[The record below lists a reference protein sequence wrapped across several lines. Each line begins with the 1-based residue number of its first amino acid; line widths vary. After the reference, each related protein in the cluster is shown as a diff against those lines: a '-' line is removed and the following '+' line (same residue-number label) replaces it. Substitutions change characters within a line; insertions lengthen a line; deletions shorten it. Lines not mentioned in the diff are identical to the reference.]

1 MEVKVQSLN
10 NILEQGNKLIK
21 SYELEVAQ
29 LKNKNSKLEF
39 NLKMLTQ
46 SHQELENIVNL
57 KDDGLKEQ
65 IEIKENDYQNLIKE
79 IQLKDLQIKS
89 LEKLLEQYQGEKNE
103 DINNEEF
110 KEEDSIV
117 SFAKDNIREMQLN
130 KLINNFD
137 EINTQNND
145 EGNED
150 FNNNINNINQREP
163 GKIIFNKK

>member
-1 MEVKVQSLN
+1 M
-10 NILEQGNKLIK
+10 IK
-21 SYELEVAQ
+21 SYELEVAE

-103 DINNEEF
+103 DMNNEEF

-145 EGNED
+145 VVNED
-150 FNNNINNINQREP
+150 FNNNNINNINQREP

>member
-1 MEVKVQSLN
+1 
-10 NILEQGNKLIK
+10 
-21 SYELEVAQ
+21 
-29 LKNKNSKLEF
+29 
-39 NLKMLTQ
+39 MLTQ

-145 EGNED
+145 EGNEN
-150 FNNNINNINQREP
+150 FNNNINNASQREP